1 MTLTIE
7 GQAVEDDLC
16 REALLKVVLASSQL
30 VMELTWVVILFYK
43 GSLMNLYFVPFLAP
57 I

>member
-16 REALLKVVLASSQL
+16 REALLKVVLASSQA
-30 VMELTWVVILFYK
+30 
-43 GSLMNLYFVPFLAP
+43 GDGANLGGHPLL
-57 I
+57 